1 MNTLHKL
8 LAVSAVSLLTACSGA
23 PERGTIGSGDPEVTE
38 DTAPGIG
45 GGSAGQQEGV
55 EVLPAGG
62 TQVDGQDIS
71 EGQTLTDEMKMVD
84 VDTLYEPVIYF
95 GYDQYELDDQA
106 TDIVRHHADI
116 LMANPTQIVILNGHT
131 DERGTP
137 EYNLALGERRA
148 KAVAEAMML
157 FGVAADR
164 IEVISFGEEKPA
176 DARSNEAA
184 WQKNRRVEIVIQ

>member
-1 MNTLHKL
+1 MNNLHKL
-8 LAVSAVSLLTACSGA
+8 FAVSAVALLTACSGT
-23 PERGTIGSGDPEVTE
+23 PERGAVGTGDPEVTE

-45 GGSAGQQEGV
+45 SAGGQQQDGV

-62 TQVDGQDIS
+62 SQVDGQDIS
-71 EGQTLTDEMKMVD
+71 SGQNIDDMKMMD
-84 VDTLYEPVIYF
+84 VDAIHEPVIYF
-95 GYDQYELDDQA
+95 GYDQYELDDES
-106 TDIVRHHADI
+106 TEIVRHHADI

-148 KAVAEAMML
+148 KSVAQAMML
-157 FGVAADR
+157 FGVAAER

-176 DARSNEAA
+176 DARSNETA
-184 WQKNRRVEIVIQ
+184 WQLNRRVEIVIK